1 MTPDTE
7 NRKRLKE
14 KGIKLLGVTGIH
26 HYDSSSDVTHTQTL
40 LNKYI
45 QQRLPS

>member
-26 HYDSSSDVTHTQTL
+26 HYDSSSDVKNDHKHTHTNT
-40 LNKYI
+40 
-45 QQRLPS
+45 SE